1 MTALVILAAGESKRM
16 GRPKQNLLFKGKTLL
31 QIAVDTAL
39 ASSCRPVIVVL
50 GANSQIITPTLN
62 YPDINILYN
71 DNWKEGMASS
81 IRAAVSE
88 VKSDGTVD
96 SILFML
102 CDQPF
107 VSTALIEDM
116 LSRKQKSGKGIV
128 ACTYDNIAGVP
139 MLFSR
144 AFFAELSQLKGQ
156 EGAKKILQNH
166 HPDDIILVPFDK
178 GDTDIDTPEDYRQ
191 LIG

>member
-1 MTALVILAAGESKRM
+1 M

-31 QIAVDTAL
+31 QIAIDTAL

-50 GANSQIITPTLN
+50 GANSKMIASTLS
-62 YPDINILYN
+62 YPDVNVIYN
-71 DNWKEGMASS
+71 DNWQEGMASS
-81 IRAAVSE
+81 IRAAVTE

-116 LSRKQKSGKGIV
+116 LSRKQESGKAIV
-128 ACTYDNIAGVP
+128 ACTYNNIAGVP
-139 MLFSR
+139 MLFSK
-144 AFFAELSQLKGQ
+144 AMFGELSLLKGQ
-156 EGAKKILQNH
+156 EGAKKLLQNH
-166 HPDDIILVPFDK
+166 HTNDITLVTFDE
-178 GDTDIDTPEDYRQ
+178 GGTDIDTPEDYSE